1 MLLLANP
8 GNIGLME
15 RVYVIGGREDEA
27 LALLKGLGFSNN
39 KKALQ
44 NIRLLAETP
53 LKELLS
59 EVIRLSSLSPS
70 PDDALN
76 HLEGVISKTPGEMVE
91 IFLKEK
97 TNLERLITICGS
109 SRLLSNILSRDP
121 QPFQYLFLERA
132 IDKGKDLK
140 AFLEDLHLWTD
151 LQTPRGAVDFSSMAR
166 TLRIYRNREFLR
178 IGARD
183 LLGLAPMV
191 ETTREL
197 SELASAC
204 LDVAY
209 RFCLAQLKKEYG
221 TPYYTDLDGTVR
233 ESEFVII
240 GMGKLGG
247 EELNF
252 SSDIDIIY
260 IYSSDK
266 GETVGGQTIDNRLR
280 SGVSLHAFY
289 VKLSEMIT
297 RLIGGITEDGFV
309 FRVDLNLRPEGKSG
323 DLANSM
329 RSAEIYYE
337 SWGQTWERGALIKA
351 RPVAGSLMLGE
362 GFLKMLEPFIYRR
375 YLDFSAIEEIKG
387 MKERIDLSLLRK
399 APDTVDVKLG
409 VGGIREI
416 EFFIQALQLING
428 GKDRFI
434 RERNTLKA
442 IGLLE
447 AQGYIE
453 AGDAHVLRDA
463 YIFLRNL
470 EHRIQIVDG
479 RQTHAIPASPEG
491 LERLARMMGFKDR
504 PEGKGRDA
512 FWEGYLRHTQG
523 VHNIYEALF
532 YKPSKEIIEGISPE
546 VFSLLSDEVGKG
558 AILERLSRFGFKDTE
573 KAYGDLRHL
582 LEGPPFAHL
591 PERARVI
598 LKRITPFLISRVIS
612 SPDPDMALAYLE
624 RFISRVGGRTTF
636 YSLLAE
642 NRKVMELLV
651 RVFGTSVFLSR
662 ALIEHPENLD
672 TLLSAEINRP
682 YRGKDE
688 MLKEASTMLD
698 PLEDYEERLDGLR
711 RFRNAEILRIG
722 INDIFGELD
731 IPTVSRQI
739 THLAE
744 VALTKAYEFAME
756 EIIRRYGHPGGAGF
770 SVLGLGKLGGEE
782 LSYGSDLDII
792 FVYSGEGETSGPRV
806 ISNHEFF
813 VKLGQRIITVLS
825 LITKEGF
832 VFKVDTRLRP
842 SGSAGPLVTTVDAFL
857 RYHKE
862 KALVW
867 ERQAMIK
874 ARPVAG
880 DEGLGK
886 EVISCLE
893 GIIYGSPPGY
903 EDIKELRRI
912 RERIE
917 VELARETPT
926 RRNIK
931 FGKGGMMD
939 VEFTVQLLQLR
950 FGMERPTLRTGNT
963 EKALDRLHREGLLS
977 QDDYTTLKEAYGFF
991 RTVEGHLRIV
1001 QDRPEGDISKDSPEL
1016 LRLARGLGYE
1026 DSEGLFNRYME
1037 HSALIRAIYERMVS
1051 PSP

>member
-1 MLLLANP
+1 
-8 GNIGLME
+8 
-15 RVYVIGGREDEA
+15 
-27 LALLKGLGFSNN
+27 
-39 KKALQ
+39 
-44 NIRLLAETP
+44 
-53 LKELLS
+53 
-59 EVIRLSSLSPS
+59 
-70 PDDALN
+70 
-76 HLEGVISKTPGEMVE
+76 
-91 IFLKEK
+91 
-97 TNLERLITICGS
+97 
-109 SRLLSNILSRDP
+109 
-121 QPFQYLFLERA
+121 
-132 IDKGKDLK
+132 
-140 AFLEDLHLWTD
+140 
-151 LQTPRGAVDFSSMAR
+151 
-166 TLRIYRNREFLR
+166 
-178 IGARD
+178 
-183 LLGLAPMV
+183 
-191 ETTREL
+191 
-197 SELASAC
+197 
-204 LDVAY
+204 
-209 RFCLAQLKKEYG
+209 
-221 TPYYTDLDGTVR
+221 
-233 ESEFVII
+233 
-240 GMGKLGG
+240 
-247 EELNF
+247 
-252 SSDIDIIY
+252 
-260 IYSSDK
+260 
-266 GETVGGQTIDNRLR
+266 
-280 SGVSLHAFY
+280 
-289 VKLSEMIT
+289 MIT

-323 DLANSM
+323 DLANSL

-351 RPVAGSLMLGE
+351 RPVAGSLRLGE

-416 EFFIQALQLING
+416 EFFIQTLQLING

-434 RERNTLKA
+434 RERNTLKT
-442 IGLLE
+442 IDLLE
-447 AQGYIE
+447 ARGYVTP
-453 AGDAHVLRDA
+453 GDADVLRDA

-479 RQTHAIPASPEG
+479 RQTHAIPASPEE
-491 LERLARMMGFKDR
+491 LERLARMMGFKGAPSPSPLPSGER
-504 PEGKGRDA
+504 IKVRAGDA
-512 FWEGYLRHTQG
+512 FWEEYLRYTQG
-523 VHNIYEALF
+523 IHNIYEGLF
-532 YKPSKEIIEGISPE
+532 YKPSKEIMEGIPPE
-546 VFSLLSDEVGKG
+546 VFFLLTTEVGKG
-558 AILERLSRFGFKDTE
+558 AIQDRLSQFGFKDRE
-573 KAYGDLRHL
+573 KAYEDLRHL

-612 SPDPDMALAYLE
+612 SPDPDMALGHLE
-624 RFISRVGGRTTF
+624 RFISRIGARTTF

-672 TLLSAEINRP
+672 TLLSPEINRP
-682 YRGKDE
+682 YKGKDE

-698 PLEDYEERLDGLR
+698 SLEDYEERLDGLR
-711 RFRNAEILRIG
+711 RFRNAEVLRIG

-731 IPTVSRQI
+731 ISTVSRQI

-744 VALTKAYEFAME
+744 VSLAKAYEFGME
-756 EIIRRYGHPGGAGF
+756 EIIRRYGHPGDARF
-770 SVLGLGKLGGEE
+770 SIIGLGRLGGEE
-782 LSYGSDLDII
+782 LTYGSDLDII
-792 FVYSGEGETSGPRV
+792 FVYSGEGETSGPKV

-813 VKLGQRIITVLS
+813 VKLGQRIITILS

-862 KALVW
+862 KAQAW

-886 EVISCLE
+886 EVITYLE
-893 GIIYGSPPGY
+893 GIIYGCPPGY

-917 VELARETPT
+917 VELARETPA

-931 FGKGGMMD
+931 LGKGGIVD
-939 VEFTVQLLQLR
+939 VEFTVQLFQLR
-950 FGMERPTLRTGNT
+950 FGMERSILRTGNT
-963 EKALDRLHREGLLS
+963 EKALDRLHGEGLLS
-977 QDDYTTLKEAYGFF
+977 REDYATLKSAYGFF

-1016 LRLARGLGYE
+1016 QRLARGLGYQ
-1026 DSEGLFNRYME
+1026 DGEGFFNTYME
-1037 HSALIRAIYERMVS
+1037 HSGRVRAIYERVVKGLD
-1051 PSP
+1051 